1 VQEIVSSPTF
11 FSGIDKFVITPA
23 NGNPFEGPVT
33 DAVLGDV
40 SSLSPLQ
47 LQSNI
52 DQGFVDKYGD
62 TFNNYT
68 ITGNWFRNTLN
79 RGQNATNGYLNSIGL
94 EVTLPGSDLQYARIN
109 YNNQMYWPLSQ
120 DQRWVIGLRANLGYG
135 IGYGDTEQMPFFNNY
150 FAGGLNSNGI
160 VRGFEE
166 NSLGPQSTPGAR
178 YLTDYGLTLLRD
190 ENGEIQR
197 REDGSAVGFNSD
209 VGYET
214 TLLSD
219 GTGRPVLDSEGNQ
232 KIALAVQSFYLDEDY
247 DSFGGNILATATL
260 ELLFPIPFVPDS
272 SRVRSALFIDAG
284 NVFSSH
290 CTERQ
295 TLLKNCTDFDLGEIR
310 YSVGISVTYQSPFG
324 PLTFYVAAPFGKEG
338 DDMKSFDFTVGQGF

>member
-1 VQEIVSSPTF
+1 
-11 FSGIDKFVITPA
+11 
-23 NGNPFEGPVT
+23 
-33 DAVLGDV
+33 
-40 SSLSPLQ
+40 
-47 LQSNI
+47 
-52 DQGFVDKYGD
+52 
-62 TFNNYT
+62 
-68 ITGNWFRNTLN
+68 
-79 RGQNATNGYLNSIGL
+79 
-94 EVTLPGSDLQYARIN
+94 
-109 YNNQMYWPLSQ
+109 MYWPLSQ
-120 DQRWVIGLRANLGYG
+120 DQRWVVGLRANLGYG
-135 IGYGDTEQMPFFNNY
+135 IGYGNTEQMPFFNNY

-219 GTGRPVLDSEGNQ
+219 GTGQPVLDSEGNQ

-272 SRVRSALFIDAG
+272 TRVRSALFIDAG

-310 YSVGISVTYQSPFG
+310 YSVGISITYLSPFG

-338 DDMKSFDFTVGQGF
+338 DDMKSFDFTVGQGR